1 MMPLKESFDALV
13 QHRVNQP
20 IKYYVNVSETLLK
33 SLHLPTLLCLIV
45 GRASIIRGGLV
56 KFV

>member
-20 IKYYVNVSETLLK
+20 IKNYVNVNETLLK
-33 SLHLPTLLCLIV
+33 SLHLSTLLCLIV
-45 GRASIIRGGLV
+45 GRASVTRGVLM